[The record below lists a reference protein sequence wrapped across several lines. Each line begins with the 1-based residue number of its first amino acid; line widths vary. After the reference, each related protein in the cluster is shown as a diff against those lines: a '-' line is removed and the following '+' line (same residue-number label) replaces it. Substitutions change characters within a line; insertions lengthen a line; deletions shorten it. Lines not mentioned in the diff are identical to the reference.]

1 MSNIERLLKAF
12 IKAQGYEIEETQR
25 YKNVRNELTPPMLR
39 GGLGDFVRVADG
51 CDYKVT
57 KKPKKEII
65 RKYGEEAH
73 FNMFWRNYPRKEKKP
88 NAMRAFN
95 GLSIDDQGK
104 AVIDCKTRYNGVENK
119 KYIPLPA
126 SYLNAHSFNDDPLPN
141 QKEFTKEQ
149 KEARRQELKKEDW
162 ARIPDTFCRESLTI
176 FARQNSYP
184 EPYKLDTLDDITGYK
199 GLLNKKINERI
210 EREM

>member
-1 MSNIERLLKAF
+1 MSNELRLLKAF
-12 IKAQGYEIEETQR
+12 IKAQGYEIEEVQR
-25 YKNVRNELTPPMLR
+25 YKNVRNELNPPMLR

-162 ARIPDTFCRESLTI
+162 ARVPDSLEFKVVVDWAERHGYSRPVQGITI
-176 FARQNSYP
+176 
-184 EPYKLDTLDDITGYK
+184 LGYK
-199 GLLNKKINERI
+199 SSLNNQIKART
-210 EREM
+210 EREI